1 MDMPKTVVPSLDVEQ
16 RQRDV
21 ENTLGSLRI
30 EGFELDEA
38 ARALLARY
46 IAGEIT
52 LEDVGAV
59 LTRHP

>member
-1 MDMPKTVVPSLDVEQ
+1 MPNTVVPSLDVEQ

>member
-1 MDMPKTVVPSLDVEQ
+1 MSRTAVPSLDVEQ

>member
-1 MDMPKTVVPSLDVEQ
+1 MPKTVVPSLDVEQ

>member
-1 MDMPKTVVPSLDVEQ
+1 MPKTAAPSLDIEQ

>member
-1 MDMPKTVVPSLDVEQ
+1 MPNATVPSLDVEQ
-16 RQRDV
+16 RRRDV
-21 ENTLGSLRI
+21 ENTLGSLQI

-46 IAGEIT
+46 VAGEIT

>member
-1 MDMPKTVVPSLDVEQ
+1 MDMPYTTVPSLDVEQ
-16 RQRDV
+16 RRRDV

-38 ARALLARY
+38 AHALLARY
-46 IAGEIT
+46 VAGEIT

-59 LTRHP
+59 LTHHP